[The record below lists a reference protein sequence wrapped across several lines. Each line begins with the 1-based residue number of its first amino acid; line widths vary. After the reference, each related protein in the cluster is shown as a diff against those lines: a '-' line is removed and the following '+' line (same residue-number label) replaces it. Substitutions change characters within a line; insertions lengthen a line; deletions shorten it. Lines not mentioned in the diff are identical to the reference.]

1 MVLSA
6 CVAWCEYEDFE
17 GPADVARPATPVPAA
32 PPLPLAAIPLPDGMF
47 APLAVHPVGGG
58 PGGAPGGVPH
68 GLFG

>member
-1 MVLSA
+1 MVLSS

-17 GPADVARPATPVPAA
+17 DF
-32 PPLPLAAIPLPDGMF
+32 DGML